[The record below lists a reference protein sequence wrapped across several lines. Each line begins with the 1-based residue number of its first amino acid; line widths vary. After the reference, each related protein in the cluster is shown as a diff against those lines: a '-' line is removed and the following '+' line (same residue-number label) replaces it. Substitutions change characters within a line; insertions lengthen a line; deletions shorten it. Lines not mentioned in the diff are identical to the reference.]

1 MRVANFVWQ
10 GTPLVKCHLSQPGD
24 GLGFKVR
31 FYGLDGDDKPAD
43 FLDAH
48 FGGRH
53 VVLPEIIV
61 EKARERIR
69 SGNCPGEFT
78 HKGWALF
85 SSHPGDCAGHLG
97 YMRALRRR
105 VEDRLRKDNSHLIEI
120 ALTLG
125 VKM

>member
-1 MRVANFVWQ
+1 MRVASFVWQ
-10 GTPLVKCHLSQPGD
+10 GTPLVKCCIDLPAD
-24 GLGFKVR
+24 GLGYSVR
-31 FYGLDGDDKPAD
+31 FFGLEGEDRLAD
-43 FLDAH
+43 FLDTRY
-48 FGGRH
+48 GGRQ
-53 VVLPEIIV
+53 LLLNQDIYA
-61 EKARERIR
+61 KAEERIR

-85 SSHPGDCAGHLG
+85 SSHPGDCAGHLD